1 MPLVKTS
8 SMVYGDIDGHEILL
22 CIMKT
27 SEVIKKLQSLD
38 LSKYPLNDIISLI
51 HNFEN
56 IKIIRLTISPGAIIT
71 RLRKGWGYM
80 ERAELS
86 YPPVKNCTVC
96 QRATLPNQ
104 TMFYGT
110 ISDSDTPTIDNRAI
124 GLSECSTLA
133 RKGKISK
140 GIEYFTVSTWCLTKA
155 IQVVAIVDD
164 VAFENVR
171 NNRMLD
177 LAKTKFEECKLQPDF
192 EEYARFVAT
201 EFSKP
206 VDYDYD
212 YLISAAIADAYIND
226 VRFDGIAYPSV
237 RIGGQAGMN
246 IALAP
251 KVADESLML
260 VRTAELTYYKNEAH
274 GLCIV
279 NRVSDI
285 QTWSYSECQYP
296 SDSEIAK
303 LIHVETLDD
312 LEK

>member
-1 MPLVKTS
+1 MC
-8 SMVYGDIDGHEILL
+8 GNIDGYEILL
-22 CIMKT
+22 SNMNT

-38 LSKYPLNDIISLI
+38 LSKYPLNEIISLI

-56 IKIIRLTISPGAIIT
+56 IKIIRLTISPGVIIT
-71 RLRKGWGYM
+71 RLRKEWGYKK
-80 ERAELS
+80 RTELS
-86 YPPVKNCTVC
+86 YPPVNFCKVC

-110 ISDSDTPTIDNRAI
+110 ISDSETPTIDNRAM

-133 RKGKISK
+133 RKGKTSK
-140 GIEYFTVSTWCLTKA
+140 GIEHFTVSTWYLTKA

-164 VAFENVR
+164 IAFDNVK

-177 LAKTKFEECKLQPDF
+177 LAKSKFEECKQQSDF

-226 VRFDGIAYPSV
+226 ARFDGIAYPSV

-246 IALAP
+246 IALTP

-260 VRTAELTYYKNEAH
+260 VKTAEMTYYKNEAQ
-274 GLCIV
+274 GLCII
-279 NRVSDI
+279 NRVSDM

-312 LEK
+312 FEI